1 MKLISCNNVETNR
14 YQLEVA
20 VDAKE
25 FNEGIEKAYQ
35 KAKNKIA
42 LPGFRKGK
50 TPRAFI
56 EKYYGKDVFFED
68 AIEEIYPEALDA
80 AIAEAKLDVIEDKID
95 FEVVEVSKE
104 NGLTFKATV
113 TTMPVVDIK
122 DYKGLKIAPKSIEVT
137 EEDVDAKVKELLDR
151 YSRMVTVDR
160 GAENDDIVVMDF
172 EGFLDG
178 QPFEGGQAENYS
190 LTLGTKMFIP
200 GFEEQLIGHKAGDD
214 VEVNVTFPEDY
225 HAEELAGKP
234 TTFKVHI
241 HEVKG
246 KELPEFDDEFVK
258 DISDFDTVEA
268 LRADMREKLEAIKK
282 EEVAGDIEYQLMLQ
296 LNDRL
301 EGEIPNALYE
311 KQIDTEIRAFNYR
324 LQSQGLRFETYMQL
338 TGQNPQ
344 ALRESFRQQAEN
356 QVKIRLALEKIAEL
370 ENLAATDAEIDEEF
384 ENLAKMYKQDVEK
397 VKELISR
404 EGQAKDVAARKA
416 MNLVRDNAVVVSEEV
431 LEAEKKAAAE
441 KKAPAKKPAA
451 KKTTTK
457 KAAAEDGEA
466 AEKKAPAKKPAAKK
480 TTTKKAAAEDGE
492 AAEKKAPAK
501 KPAAKKTT
509 KKAEEKKE
517 DAE

>member
-137 EEDVDAKVKELLDR
+137 EVDAKVKELLDR

-370 ENLAATDAEIDEEF
+370 ENLTATDAEIDEEF

-416 MNLVRDNAVVVSEEV
+416 MNLVRDNAVVVSEEE
-431 LEAEKKAAAE
+431 LEAEKKA
-441 KKAPAKKPAA
+441 
-451 KKTTTK
+451 
-457 KAAAEDGEA
+457 A

>member
-1 MKLISCNNVETNR
+1 MSVQVEKLEKNMAKLTVEVSA
-14 YQLEVA
+14 E
-20 VDAKE
+20 D
-25 FNEGIEKAYQ
+25 FEKAVNTVYNR
-35 KAKNKIA
+35 NKKSINI
-42 LPGFRKGK
+42 PGFRKGK
-50 TPRAFI
+50 APRVMI
-56 EKYYGKDVFFED
+56 EKMYGVGVFFED
-68 AIEEIYPEALDA
+68 AANLLINTEYPKAAQESELDIVSRPTIDIVQIEKGKSFIFTAEVAVKPEVTLG
-80 AIAEAKLDVIEDKID
+80 EYKGVE
-95 FEVVEVSKE
+95 VEVS
-104 NGLTFKATV
+104 AA
-113 TTMPVVDIK
+113 D
-122 DYKGLKIAPKSIEVT
+122 VT
-137 EEDVDAKVKELLDR
+137 EEEVAAELKKEQEKNSRTIDVDDR
-151 YSRMVTVDR
+151 AVADGDMVTL
-160 GAENDDIVVMDF
+160 DF
-172 EGFLDG
+172 EGFVDG
-178 QPFEGGQAENYS
+178 VAFEGGKGTDYP
-190 LTLGTKMFIP
+190 LTIGSNSFIP
-200 GFEEQLIGHKAGDD
+200 GFEEQLVGAVIGEEK
-214 VEVNVTFPEDY
+214 EVNVTFPEDY

-416 MNLVRDNAVVVSEEV
+416 MNLVRDNAVVVSEEE
-431 LEAEKKAAAE
+431 LEAEKKA
-441 KKAPAKKPAA
+441 
-451 KKTTTK
+451 
-457 KAAAEDGEA
+457 
-466 AEKKAPAKKPAAKK
+466 
-480 TTTKKAAAEDGE
+480 

>member
-1 MKLISCNNVETNR
+1 
-14 YQLEVA
+14 
-20 VDAKE
+20 
-25 FNEGIEKAYQ
+25 
-35 KAKNKIA
+35 
-42 LPGFRKGK
+42 
-50 TPRAFI
+50 
-56 EKYYGKDVFFED
+56 
-68 AIEEIYPEALDA
+68 
-80 AIAEAKLDVIEDKID
+80 
-95 FEVVEVSKE
+95 
-104 NGLTFKATV
+104 
-113 TTMPVVDIK
+113 
-122 DYKGLKIAPKSIEVT
+122 
-137 EEDVDAKVKELLDR
+137 
-151 YSRMVTVDR
+151 
-160 GAENDDIVVMDF
+160 
-172 EGFLDG
+172 
-178 QPFEGGQAENYS
+178 
-190 LTLGTKMFIP
+190 
-200 GFEEQLIGHKAGDD
+200 
-214 VEVNVTFPEDY
+214 
-225 HAEELAGKP
+225 
-234 TTFKVHI
+234 
-241 HEVKG
+241 
-246 KELPEFDDEFVK
+246 
-258 DISDFDTVEA
+258 
-268 LRADMREKLEAIKK
+268 
-282 EEVAGDIEYQLMLQ
+282 
-296 LNDRL
+296 
-301 EGEIPNALYE
+301 
-311 KQIDTEIRAFNYR
+311 
-324 LQSQGLRFETYMQL
+324 MQL

-416 MNLVRDNAVVVSEEV
+416 MNLVRDNAVVVSEEE

-466 AEKKAPAKKPAAKK
+466 AEKKAPAKKPSAKK

>member
-200 GFEEQLIGHKAGDD
+200 GFEEQLIGHKAGD
-214 VEVNVTFPEDY
+214 EEY

-416 MNLVRDNAVVVSEEV
+416 MNLVRDNAVVVSEEE
-431 LEAEKKAAAE
+431 LEAEKKA
-441 KKAPAKKPAA
+441 
-451 KKTTTK
+451 
-457 KAAAEDGEA
+457 A